1 MGALLKLTTLD
12 HASATLLIL
21 KGRFDAHTSPI
32 LVHALMRGGPIGDQ
46 QPGFLISWLPTG
58 TEPAS
63 KLMLLPEQDLS
74 IPVLARLGYNL
85 LAFLPLP
92 IAVPQAPPTP
102 FLLFDAQ
109 HIMPPE

>member
-58 TEPAS
+58 PDPPS
-63 KLMLLPEQDLS
+63 KLMLFPTQDLS
-74 IPVLARLGYNL
+74 IPLLPHLGFNL
-85 LAFLPLP
+85 LSSLPPPLTL
-92 IAVPQAPPTP
+92 PPTP
-102 FLLFDAQ
+102 
-109 HIMPPE
+109 PPP